1 MYVRVILCVKLV
13 YIQSARY
20 VKRLKGALHSGRR
33 APAKRKKSNCIEFDG
48 DTGIWGVGSGFEPTF
63 GGALYENRQSFQR
76 TGLGAR
82 EAAYSVAVDIPHRC
96 GVARYWN
103 DPYRRSN
110 HD

>member
-63 GGALYENRQSFQR
+63 GGTQGRIFP
-76 TGLGAR
+76 
-82 EAAYSVAVDIPHRC
+82 AAWAS
-96 GVARYWN
+96 
-103 DPYRRSN
+103 RSN
-110 HD
+110 ENEKMDGGGSV